1 MNFFTRLRHAFL
13 REDGTSTIEFV
24 IVVPTFLLIFVS
36 IFELGMAMT
45 RLTMLEHSLD
55 VTMREIRIGTG
66 QVFTHD
72 QIRNRVCENAG
83 YLKDCGD
90 GKRLL
95 LEMVRIERDNW
106 VMPPREATCITDQ
119 SAGAARPV
127 TTFDNGAPSDVM
139 FIRACFVVEPIFP
152 TFGLGAIVETDSNG
166 NMHLV
171 ANSAF
176 AQEP

>member
-1 MNFFTRLRHAFL
+1 MNFFKKLRYAFR
-13 REDGTSTIEFV
+13 REDGTSTVEFV

-55 VTMREIRIGTG
+55 VTMRTIRIGTG
-66 QVFTHD
+66 QAISHD
-72 QIRNRVCENAG
+72 QIRDQICENAG
-83 YLKDCGD
+83 YLKDCND
-90 GKRLL
+90 ALQVEMIRLD
-95 LEMVRIERDNW
+95 RDNW
-106 VMPPREATCITDQ
+106 VMPAREATCIDQ
-119 SAGAARPV
+119 SPGAALPV
-127 TTFDNGAPSDVM
+127 TTIDVGAPSDVM
-139 FIRACFVVEPIFP
+139 YIRACFVVEPLFP
-152 TFGLGAIVETDSNG
+152 TFGLGAIVETDSSG

>member
-1 MNFFTRLRHAFL
+1 MGFVQKLRSAFL
-13 REDGTSTIEFV
+13 REDGTSTVEFV

-55 VTMREIRIGTG
+55 VTMREIRIGTN
-66 QVFTHD
+66 QTFTHD
-72 QIRNRVCENAG
+72 AIRDEICKNAG
-83 YLKDCGD
+83 YLRDCQTG
-90 GKRLL
+90 LQV
-95 LEMVRIERDNW
+95 EMIKIDREDWI
-106 VMPPREATCITDQ
+106 MPSREATCIDQ
-119 SAGAARPV
+119 SPGAARPV
-127 TTFDNGAPSDVM
+127 IRLDNGAPSDVM
-139 FIRACFVVEPIFP
+139 FIRACFVVEPLFP
-152 TFGLGAIVETDSNG
+152 TFGLGAIVETDAAG

>member
-1 MNFFTRLRHAFL
+1 MSFLQKLRHAFM

-55 VTMREIRIGTG
+55 VTMREIRIGKAQG
-66 QVFTHD
+66 FSHD
-72 QIRNRVCENAG
+72 AIRDEICKNAG
-83 YLKDCGD
+83 YLRDCHSG
-90 GKRLL
+90 LQV
-95 LEMVRIERDNW
+95 EMIKLDRDDW
-106 VMPPREATCITDQ
+106 VMPAREATCIDQ
-119 SAGAARPV
+119 SPGKALPV
-127 TTFDNGAPSDVM
+127 TSLDYGAPSDVM
-139 FIRACFVVEPIFP
+139 FIRVCFVVEPIFP
-152 TFGLGAIVETDSNG
+152 TFGLGAIVETDAAG